1 MCMGG
6 GAPKAPEA
14 PKPVPLP
21 PVAAPAAPPREA
33 PAARKAVEA
42 PTNTPDVVLG
52 KKQKSTNNRSSI
64 TSAAGRIGAP
74 NTGSTSGTINI

>member
-6 GAPKAPEA
+6 GAPKVET

-21 PVAAPAAPPREA
+21 PVAAPAPPPREA
-33 PAARKAVEA
+33 PAARKPVQA
-42 PTNTPDVVLG
+42 PDKTPDVVLG

-64 TSAAGRIGAP
+64 SSAAGRIGAP